1 MQPQQVLLSA
11 LYAGCPRGRVYLA
24 QSLQWLH
31 DLELTLLTVV
41 QDAAR
46 SLEADNDGRWL
57 AYRGLCNRASVRHGC
72 PNASEHMS
80 T

>member
-1 MQPQQVLLSA
+1 VPT
-11 LYAGCPRGRVYLA
+11 GRVYLA

-57 AYRGLCNRASVRHGC
+57 AYRAGLCDSPGKPPEA
-72 PNASEHMS
+72 MS
-80 T
+80 QRL